1 MGHKRRSCGARKSQ
15 TSGANNN
22 PKNCAM
28 SGLHTVPDAAED
40 QQLLIMML
48 ARQKYEAM
56 QAQQD
61 RMKQQ
66 LAELETLRGELAH
79 LAPAAVNGAG
89 GD

>member
-1 MGHKRRSCGARKSQ
+1 
-15 TSGANNN
+15 
-22 PKNCAM
+22 
-28 SGLHTVPDAAED
+28 
-40 QQLLIMML
+40 MML

-79 LAPAAVNGAG
+79 LAPAAVDGAG
-89 GD
+89 DD